1 MKGSVDLMPFGWP
14 VTWSYWSLGGRWW
27 WPMMHSCFG
36 AARIADVELLE
47 VESTIFY
54 CGGASE
60 LVVRLVFELLG

>member
-1 MKGSVDLMPFGWP
+1 
-14 VTWSYWSLGGRWW
+14 
-27 WPMMHSCFG
+27 MMHSCFG